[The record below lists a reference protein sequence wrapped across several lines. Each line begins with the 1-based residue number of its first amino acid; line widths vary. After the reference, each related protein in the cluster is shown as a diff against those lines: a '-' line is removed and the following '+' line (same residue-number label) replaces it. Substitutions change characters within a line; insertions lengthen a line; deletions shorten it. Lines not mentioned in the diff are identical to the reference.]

1 MVEIGPHVLDMRPI
15 ISLAIMLLVGLG
27 LVAVASEVLKQWSIT
42 HYAKQTDDYTPPS
55 EARRY

>member
-1 MVEIGPHVLDMRPI
+1 MRPI
-15 ISLAIMLLVGLG
+15 ISLAVMLLVGLG
-27 LVAVASEVLKQWSIT
+27 LVAVASEVLKQWSIA